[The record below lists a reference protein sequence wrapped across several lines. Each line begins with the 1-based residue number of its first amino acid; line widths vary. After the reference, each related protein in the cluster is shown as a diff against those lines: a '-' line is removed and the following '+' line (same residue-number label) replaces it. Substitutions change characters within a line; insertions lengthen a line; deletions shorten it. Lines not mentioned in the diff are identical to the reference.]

1 MNNLLEVLCSADR
14 TGTAIGHFNIS
25 DLIALKAVSAA
36 ARELG
41 VPVVVGLSEGERA
54 FMGVRQSAAAVRTL
68 GEEYG
73 SPIFLNADHTHS
85 LARAEDAVRAG
96 YDSVVFDRSE
106 LPLRDNIA
114 ETRDAVAKLKA
125 INPAIVVEGEIG
137 EIGSGSEV
145 HEFAP
150 QGMTLTTPE
159 DALAF
164 VSATGVD
171 VLAPS
176 VGNMHGLLRGMV
188 QGKDKKRLHI
198 QLIADIKAATGIPLT
213 LHGGSG
219 TKDEDFAAA
228 IQAGIAQIH
237 INTEVRLAW
246 RRGLETA
253 LSRDRDQLAP
263 YKVLPEVVK
272 SIEDVVRERL
282 RLFSL
287 LDHAGAIVQRA
298 RR

>member
-1 MNNLLEVLCSADR
+1 MNSLLEVLRSADR
-14 TGTAIGHFNIS
+14 ARTAIGHFNIS
-25 DLIALKAVSAA
+25 DLAALKAVSAA
-36 ARELG
+36 ARELK

-54 FMGVRQSAAAVRTL
+54 FMGVRQSAAAVRAVR
-68 GEEYG
+68 EEYG

-85 LARAEDAVRAG
+85 LASAEEAVRAG

-106 LPLRDNIA
+106 LPMADNIA

-125 INPAIVVEGEIG
+125 INPAVVIEGEIG
-137 EIGSGSEV
+137 EIGIGSEI

-150 QGMTLTTPE
+150 QRMTVTTPE

-176 VGNMHGLLRGMV
+176 VGNMHGLLREMV
-188 QGKDKKRLHI
+188 QGKEKKRLHV
-198 QLIADIKAATGIPLT
+198 QLISDIKTATGVPLT

-219 TKDEDFAAA
+219 TKDEDVAAA
-228 IQAGIAQIH
+228 IHAGITQIH

-246 RRGLETA
+246 RRGLEAA

-263 YKVLPEVVK
+263 YKILPEAVK
-272 SIEDVVRERL
+272 SIQDVVRERL
-282 RLFSL
+282 RLFSWPH
-287 LDHAGAIVQRA
+287 HAAPSVQRA
-298 RR
+298 